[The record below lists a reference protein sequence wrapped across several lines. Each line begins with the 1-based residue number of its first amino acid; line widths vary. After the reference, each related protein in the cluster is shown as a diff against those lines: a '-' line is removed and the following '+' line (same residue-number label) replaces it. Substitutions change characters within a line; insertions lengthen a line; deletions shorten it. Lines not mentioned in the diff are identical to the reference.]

1 MNAEYTNHILNMSYF
16 ICFRYDYQSE
26 MVDHIFPPVS
36 GADGHDCCSHVMNYS
51 SFTYWREPVVDITLQ
66 FENETKK
73 SDPSSQKSSQNTK
86 PESNVSDETKNS

>member
-1 MNAEYTNHILNMSYF
+1 
-16 ICFRYDYQSE
+16 

-36 GADGHDCCSHVMNYS
+36 GAEGHDCCSHVMNYS

-73 SDPSSQKSSQNTK
+73 SEPNSQNSSQNTK
-86 PESNVSDETKNS
+86 PELNSSPEKKKS